1 MMLSGGEMFVV
12 AGRGWMGECRTL
24 VEQCGDWR
32 ADACV
37 EQETRFVRNVAL
49 AGRESR
55 NGYVYS
61 ESALREAVSLYDRKP
76 VFLDH
81 APDRGKPQE
90 RSTRDLVGSIVNA
103 RYEGG
108 RIRGDI
114 RVLETES
121 GQTFLSLVQSD
132 TPGVGMSHVVL
143 AERGADGLT
152 VERIRDV
159 ISVDAVV
166 GPATTRTFRESAEEV
181 GTTRRDEHG
190 ELLGE
195 ISALR
200 ARRDELAAEVARL
213 TAGAEQGGS
222 RAVRQVLQESGLPE
236 FACGSAFEGQLLGAD
251 QEQRRALIEERR
263 ELLRRAME
271 LGPRSAERGHV
282 RDADERTA
290 FVGAIRRR

>member
-1 MMLSGGEMFVV
+1 
-12 AGRGWMGECRTL
+12 MGDCRTL

-32 ADACV
+32 AGACV
-37 EQETRFVRNVAL
+37 EREERLVRNVAL

-61 ESALREAVSLYDRKP
+61 ESALREAVGLYERKP

-81 APDRGKPQE
+81 ATDRGRPQE

-103 RYEGG
+103 RYEEG

-121 GQTFLSLVQSD
+121 GETFLALVESD

-143 AERGADGLT
+143 AERAADGLT

-166 GPATTRTFRESAEEV
+166 GPATTRTFRESA
-181 GTTRRDEHG
+181 GSDEAAR
-190 ELLGE
+190 LAE
-195 ISALR
+195 IAALQ
-200 ARRDELAAEVARL
+200 ARRDELAGEVSQL
-213 TAGAEQGGS
+213 VSGVEQGGA
-222 RAVRQVLQESGLPE
+222 RAIRHLLQESGLPE
-236 FACGSAFEGQLLGAD
+236 FACGAVFERQLLSAD
-251 QEQRRALIEERR
+251 EGLRRELIAERR
-263 ELLRRAME
+263 ELLRRAAAW
-271 LGPRSAERGHV
+271 GPRSVERGSESAGDDRGV
-282 RDADERTA
+282 FLA
-290 FVGAIRRR
+290 AIRGR